1 MKRSK
6 LCASDFIPLK
16 VIGKGAFGEVRLV
29 QKVDTGHVYAMK
41 ALRKKEIVAKDQVAH
56 VKAERDMLVV
66 ADAKWVVKMFYSFQ
80 DEDKL
85 YLIMEFLAGGDL
97 MSMLMK
103 HDILQEDA
111 AQFYF
116 AEIALALESI
126 HQLGFIHRCRDLII
140 FLAFKIFY
148 HSGTSNLITSC
159 WILEVML
166 N

>member
-6 LCASDFIPLK
+6 LSASDFIPLK

-29 QKVDTGHVYAMK
+29 QKIDTGHVYAMK

-126 HQLGFIHRCRDLII
+126 HQLGFIHRC
-140 FLAFKIFY
+140 
-148 HSGTSNLITSC
+148 
-159 WILEVML
+159 
-166 N
+166 